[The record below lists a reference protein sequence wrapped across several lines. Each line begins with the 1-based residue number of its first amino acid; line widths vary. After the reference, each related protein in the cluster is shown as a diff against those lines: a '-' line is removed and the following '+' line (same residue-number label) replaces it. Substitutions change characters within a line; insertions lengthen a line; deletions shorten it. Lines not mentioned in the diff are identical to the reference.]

1 MFSRLLISIG
11 SQLGISVLIQNVNYY
26 SLHSTSPRLGVVGCI
41 HKGESR
47 HSDGMMFMVAFVPV
61 VMTIL
66 VVMATFAI
74 WKVLFC
80 NHLRSGNVERNP
92 GPTVIGK
99 RLHSS
104 FYRRSH
110 VINSRTTTCIM
121 NAPRCKTLGVF
132 R

>member
-1 MFSRLLISIG
+1 
-11 SQLGISVLIQNVNYY
+11 
-26 SLHSTSPRLGVVGCI
+26 
-41 HKGESR
+41 
-47 HSDGMMFMVAFVPV
+47 MMFMVAFVPV

-80 NHLRSGNVERNP
+80 NNLRSGNVERNP

-99 RLHSS
+99 RLLLHSS

-110 VINSRTTTCIM
+110 AVNSKTTTVLHSKRA
-121 NAPRCKTLGVF
+121 NF
-132 R
+132 